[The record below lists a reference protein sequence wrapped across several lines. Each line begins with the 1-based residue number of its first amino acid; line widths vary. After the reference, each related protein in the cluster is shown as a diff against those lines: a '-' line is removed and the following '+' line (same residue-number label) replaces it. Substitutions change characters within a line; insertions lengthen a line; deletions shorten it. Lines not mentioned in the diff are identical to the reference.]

1 MGQTRSMARSLD
13 IDTAVAPQPVD
24 RSSRGDSHGSH
35 RVPAGTR
42 WSHSVRG
49 VGRARGRV
57 GGVRGPTLQRQS
69 GVPAGSCRY
78 NVGRSMPDRCLPGA
92 VEVTPMGVDARPR
105 ARRVGGSSAETGSC
119 AGPKMSHPRST
130 LAPREPGWTT
140 LGGPV
145 EQPRRTV
152 ISASCPKRRARRGV
166 ESQLP
171 WESAR
176 ASERVCGQL
185 GKAQFAPSIAI
196 LPCGPAR
203 HRARL
208 LAQYRAGARPSAPV
222 ARRLGLGRPIPD
234 SPVIFVRQF
243 EWAGL
248 SCCCRCAGLTRRGTV
263 NR

>member
-1 MGQTRSMARSLD
+1 MARSLD

-57 GGVRGPTLQRQS
+57 GGVRRPTLQRQS
-69 GVPAGSCRY
+69 GVPAGRSRY

-92 VEVTPMGVDARPR
+92 VEVTPMGTGTRPR
-105 ARRVGGSSAETGSC
+105 ARRVGGRSAETASC
-119 AGPKMSHPRST
+119 VGPKMSHPRGT
-130 LAPREPGWTT
+130 LAPKEPGWTT
-140 LGGPV
+140 LEGPV